1 METARSEFAS
11 AMRRHALALTG
22 YVLVAVAFAWPL
34 PLHLTTALPGP
45 VSGDTGVY
53 VWNLWVFRHAITA
66 HREMPFFT
74 AEILSLASAVPL
86 TLQNYTTLANAIA
99 YPLLPLFGIVATFNL
114 LVIGSGVVAAHA
126 MFVCA
131 RRLTGDTGAAWVA
144 GLAFG
149 FSPFMSARATEHFS
163 LVQTAPLPIF
173 VMLLERLHFRPTFR
187 VAAAAGI
194 TVACAFLCDPYYAV
208 YCLVIG
214 GFAIAYSAVLVQ
226 RGPLPFRPYRG
237 TLALDVLLVCIA
249 GLIGGMLVG
258 GGRRIEVFTVRISM
272 TRLYTP
278 VLLFTVLALARLWI
292 IVRSRISWVF
302 PTRLPSARVLLVSGG
317 ACVVLLSPV
326 LSALVGA
333 AGESQWS
340 RPTVLWQSS
349 APGLDLFS
357 LFVPN
362 PLHPWLGRLFAE
374 GARSMPGGF
383 VENVASIPWT
393 LIAVLVAAA
402 ACTAATLP
410 RYWLAFTLFAGCLA
424 LEVGDVAVAEVA
436 RPVLP
441 PGLQAA
447 GAAPEPGHRIRVDR
461 NRFRPYPRD
470 GNPALHVL
478 RVHPTRMEE
487 KDQRSRRTGVVSGGQ
502 THGKGAGERADLQ
515 IDRSGRPRRAA
526 AGRGRRERATMEDT
540 EETEDQTGLEPRRS
554 VRSAPPARAAT
565 LFISCTSSCG
575 VCPRPS
581 GQWRCAAGGS
591 ASRPAWLP

>member
-214 GFAIAYSAVLVQ
+214 GFAIVYSAVLVQ

-292 IVRSRISWVF
+292 IVMF
-302 PTRLPSARVLLVSGG
+302 AN
-317 ACVVLLSPV
+317 
-326 LSALVGA
+326 LVGLPDETPVRPRPPCLGRGVCRA
-333 AGESQWS
+333 VVARALCARGCCGRITMEPADGFVAEQCS
-340 RPTVLWQSS
+340 RPR
-349 APGLDLFS
+349 PLF
-357 LFVPN
+357 
-362 PLHPWLGRLFAE
+362 PL
-374 GARSMPGGF
+374 
-383 VENVASIPWT
+383 
-393 LIAVLVAAA
+393 
-402 ACTAATLP
+402 
-410 RYWLAFTLFAGCLA
+410 
-424 LEVGDVAVAEVA
+424 
-436 RPVLP
+436 RP
-441 PGLQAA
+441 
-447 GAAPEPGHRIRVDR
+447 
-461 NRFRPYPRD
+461 
-470 GNPALHVL
+470 
-478 RVHPTRMEE
+478 
-487 KDQRSRRTGVVSGGQ
+487 
-502 THGKGAGERADLQ
+502 
-515 IDRSGRPRRAA
+515 
-526 AGRGRRERATMEDT
+526 
-540 EETEDQTGLEPRRS
+540 
-554 VRSAPPARAAT
+554 
-565 LFISCTSSCG
+565 
-575 VCPRPS
+575 
-581 GQWRCAAGGS
+581 
-591 ASRPAWLP
+591 